1 MQSYTRYKC
10 SILSARKGAVNQRY
24 KSDADDMRRKTDV
37 REQEIRTIG
46 NKTYDSESNRGKTPS
61 PSQCSPKLEVKLTS
75 TEEGEEKMLLQV
87 VWLVLNRIEEIIKT

>member
-1 MQSYTRYKC
+1 
-10 SILSARKGAVNQRY
+10 VNQRY

-37 REQEIRTIG
+37 REQEIRAIG
-46 NKTYDSESNRGKTPS
+46 NKTYESNRGKTPS